1 MIVIFHLLLFALIAF
16 KSSLKPHD
24 DRITR
29 REEQILHEVAEN
41 DNFMDNSK
49 LASELK
55 RIKNEKQGRK
65 TRHKRA

>member
-1 MIVIFHLLLFALIAF
+1 M
-16 KSSLKPHD
+16 KPHD
-24 DRITR
+24 DRITQ

-41 DNFMDNSK
+41 VNFMDNSN